1 MMSGDNFTGGFG
13 KTRPALADV
22 TNRKR
27 AFSSVSGDVGLNYG
41 DGYGKNVG
49 YGDGDPKFAKQGCLG
64 VENLVQEE
72 CEAKFGVDGSE
83 KEKDLSPTCSEVG
96 TSLENIASTVVNLL
110 DKSKETSDFFQGS
123 RIRHSV
129 SVETGDVLRDSCVS
143 SISAPAS
150 SGLSKKNCCGV
161 GGNCQDEEVRLSSS
175 VTGSNAVCEGLVTR
189 VFKDNEK
196 DQQGGRLASSNYG
209 SVEWSRL
216 PKSHGSKF
224 HELERCTS
232 AKGDGCANLNAG
244 TDVLKGC
251 SCSFCLKAAHMW
263 SDLHYQDIK
272 GRIAVLK
279 KSQKEASILVQNS
292 CRGKEVDI
300 HGQGNCNKVT
310 KLDPDLTG
318 QWKSLFLHMENI
330 FVNESNQLQSSY
342 VTLKDLRENCKMDL
356 EMINGMAS
364 EKH

>member
-1 MMSGDNFTGGFG
+1 MMSGDNFTDGFG

-27 AFSSVSGDVGLNYG
+27 SFPSASGDIGLDYG
-41 DGYGKNVG
+41 GGYGKKVG
-49 YGDGDPKFAKQGCLG
+49 GEDEDSKFAKQGCLG

-72 CEAKFGVDGSE
+72 CVAKFGVDGSE

-96 TSLENIASTVVNLL
+96 TSLENIASTVENLL
-110 DKSKETSDFFQGS
+110 DKSKETLDFFQGD

-129 SVETGDVLRDSCVS
+129 AVEVGDVSRDSCVS
-143 SISAPAS
+143 SISAPTC
-150 SGLSKKNCCGV
+150 SGLSKKNSCGV

-175 VTGSNAVCEGLVTR
+175 VTESNAVCEGLVTH
-189 VFKDNEK
+189 VCKDNEK
-196 DQQGGRLASSNYG
+196 DQHGGRLASSNYG

-216 PKSHGSKF
+216 PKS

-364 EKH
+364 DKH